1 MFRKLLSVVLAGL
14 LTTTL
19 ASVPNSAQSQATTQ
33 SPQAEKIRTKVM
45 RIGVGRARVQV
56 KLMNHMKLK
65 GFIGQIADEGFSLV
79 DPKSGTVTPVPYDQV
94 LEVKNISRSA
104 LIALGIAVGTIA
116 GLMLL
121 VALSLRGS

>member
-1 MFRKLLSVVLAGL
+1 MFRKLLSVALAGL

-33 SPQAEKIRTKVM
+33 SPQAEKIRVRVM
-45 RIGVGRARVQV
+45 KMGVGRTRVEV
-56 KLMNHMKLK
+56 KLKNQMKLK
-65 GFIGQIADEGFSLV
+65 GFIGQIADDGFSLV

-94 LEVKNISRSA
+94 LQVKSINRSA
-104 LIALGIAVGTIA
+104 LIALGLAVGTIA